1 MGYKKQNKYNTT
13 STFIFF
19 LNFPEDQPKFFQ
31 LFINRREYVLVFGFF
46 VESVVEIEEMSKNVQ
61 WEWGKVW
68 SQMWFCTCFGFST
81 L

>member
-31 LFINRREYVLVFGFF
+31 LFID
-46 VESVVEIEEMSKNVQ
+46 KQ
-61 WEWGKVW
+61 
-68 SQMWFCTCFGFST
+68 
-81 L
+81 